1 MFKVLFVDDE
11 VAILE
16 ITKLLLSSLGFE
28 TFVANSGKMAIEI
41 LDDKAKQQ
49 QIQIIFLDLTMPE
62 MSGLEVLEWINKN
75 NVKIPT
81 ILQTGIKDKKEIEKA
96 TILGIKDYMIKPY
109 TKEQLYQFIV
119 KYAKNKNDSW
129 YKNSNYI
136 Y

>member
-28 TFVANSGKMAIEI
+28 AFVANSGKMAIEI
-41 LDDKAKQQ
+41 LADKAKRQ

-75 NVKIPT
+75 NIKIPT
-81 ILQTGIKDKKEIEKA
+81 ILQTGIEDKKEIEKA
-96 TILGIKDYMIKPY
+96 KALGIKDYIIKPY
-109 TKEQLYQFIV
+109 TKGQLNQLIV
-119 KYAKNKNDSW
+119 KYSEFVSDNL
-129 YKNSNYI
+129 NYRL
-136 Y
+136 

>member
-28 TFVANSGKMAIEI
+28 AFVTNSGKMAIEI
-41 LDDKAKQQ
+41 LADKAKRQ

-75 NVKIPT
+75 NIKIPT
-81 ILQTGIKDKKEIEKA
+81 ILQTGIEDKKEIEKA
-96 TILGIKDYMIKPY
+96 KALGIKDYIIKPY
-109 TKEQLYQFIV
+109 TKGQLNQLIV
-119 KYAKNKNDSW
+119 KYSEFVSDNL
-129 YKNSNYI
+129 NYRL
-136 Y
+136 

>member
-28 TFVANSGKMAIEI
+28 AFVANSGKMAIEI
-41 LDDKAKQQ
+41 LADKAKRQ

-62 MSGLEVLEWINKN
+62 ISGLEVLEWINKN

-119 KYAKNKNDSW
+119 KYAKNKMILGI
-129 YKNSNYI
+129 KNSN
-136 Y
+136 

>member
-1 MFKVLFVDDE
+1 
-11 VAILE
+11 
-16 ITKLLLSSLGFE
+16 
-28 TFVANSGKMAIEI
+28 MAIEI

-119 KYAKNKNDSW
+119 KYAKNKMILGI
-129 YKNSNYI
+129 KNSNYEYGAQI
-136 Y
+136 INYGEGS

>member
-16 ITKLLLSSLGFE
+16 ITKLLLSSLWFE
-28 TFVANSGKMAIEI
+28 AFVTNSGKMAIEI
-41 LDDKAKQQ
+41 LADKAKRQ